1 MGIQNLHSILI
12 PIFFK
17 VAIARKQGGYIGLG
31 KNVSPAADVEDSK
44 SLCSLILP
52 TTLLFTTP
60 PPPNPA
66 ADLYLILFNAILANP
81 SNVTHGREGIYFVEN
96 AEYTGYEL
104 AKATSEALVE
114 LGVGTTKEAT
124 AFTNDELELYF
135 GVR

>member
-17 VAIARKQGGYIGLG
+17 VAIARKQGGYIGQG

-44 SLCSLILP
+44 SLCSFILH
-52 TTLLFTTP
+52 TTSLLTT

-81 SNVTHGREGIYFVEN
+81 SAVAHGREGIYFVEN

-114 LGVGTTKEAT
+114 LSIGTTREAT

-135 GVR
+135 GG